1 MALADDLL
9 LEAHAIIDE
18 LGQSAV
24 LRRTTEGVIDA
35 NNPTKGFAKTTTDY
49 NVKIAVTEYEE
60 DYVKFQIVEYGD
72 KKAYLSLN
80 GLAVTPSIHSDVI
93 VIGSEIWEI
102 VNVNFL
108 SVNGIHVVAV
118 LQLRR

>member
-35 NNPTKGFAKTTTDY
+35 NNPTKGFAKTITNYD
-49 NVKIAVTEYEE
+49 VKIAVTEYEE

-72 KKAYLSLN
+72 KKAYLSLS
-80 GLAVTPSIHSDVI
+80 GLTVTPSIHSDVI

-102 VNVNFL
+102 VNVNFF
-108 SVNGIHVVAV
+108 SVNGINVVAV

>member
-35 NNPTKGFAKTTTDY
+35 NNPTKGFAKTITDY

-72 KKAYLSLN
+72 KKAYLSLS
-80 GLAVTPSIHSDVI
+80 GLTVTPSIHSDVI